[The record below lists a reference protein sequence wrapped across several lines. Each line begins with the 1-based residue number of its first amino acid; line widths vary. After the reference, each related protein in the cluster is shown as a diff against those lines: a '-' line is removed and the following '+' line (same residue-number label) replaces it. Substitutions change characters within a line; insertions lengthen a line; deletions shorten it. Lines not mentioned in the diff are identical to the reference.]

1 MKQNTMMGRLM
12 RRLTALAL
20 AAALVL
26 SLAGCQDLAALMG
39 QNTTASAASPATT
52 PAEGSSFTVNF
63 IDVGQA
69 LSVLVTCDGQSMLY
83 DGGNVADGSLVV
95 SYHSR
100 APGVSRLEYVICS
113 HAHEDHVGGL
123 AAVLAKFPAG
133 HVYAP
138 VTENDTQCFQDFVKY
153 TQQQGLSVEIPRWA
167 PAGSWAAP
175 PSR

>member
-69 LSVLVTCDGQSMLY
+69 LSS
-83 DGGNVADGSLVV
+83 A
-95 SYHSR
+95 
-100 APGVSRLEYVICS
+100 
-113 HAHEDHVGGL
+113 
-123 AAVLAKFPAG
+123 
-133 HVYAP
+133 
-138 VTENDTQCFQDFVKY
+138 
-153 TQQQGLSVEIPRWA
+153 
-167 PAGSWAAP
+167 SW
-175 PSR
+175 